1 MAMVIRSPAS
11 ITAWTSGKISRLE
24 PPRARNPHQ
33 QMDQGR
39 PLPSLSRAF
48 WRTALAHYPQQFGR
62 QSRRV
67 SPARHRGLDPAL
79 SCLHSL
85 DHAAPKALQ
94 ASRPHPFPADAR
106 PLRFLLRL
114 PALSY
119 LSRARSVLRPRRDV
133 ERRRQAAFYHR
144 RLRRFC
150 AADSPGNHFHRWLDS
165 APWRK
170 ALAAASS
177 RDLHHRCLW
186 RDSLLLAGE
195 VRCAQAAL
203 LRRARRSSSSLE
215 IGRLAFQTR
224 FRGWP
229 EALAYSGFVVVLFR
243 FRKPSRPNTS
253 PATTIPTP
261 IMTSPNVLSPDGSRP
276 ACTTQTES
284 PTVTPFFSNAYFTS
298 PSSPLSAT
306 PRTMNVPSA
315 SRCMYFRISFSFTPT
330 TSCTGAAAFCSADI
344 GMYR

>member
-1 MAMVIRSPAS
+1 MVMVIRSPPS

-33 QMDQGR
+33 QMDQG
-39 PLPSLSRAF
+39 
-48 WRTALAHYPQQFGR
+48 
-62 QSRRV
+62 
-67 SPARHRGLDPAL
+67 
-79 SCLHSL
+79 
-85 DHAAPKALQ
+85 
-94 ASRPHPFPADAR
+94 RPHPFPADAR

-119 LSRARSVLRPRRDV
+119 LSRARSVLRPGRDV
-133 ERRRQAAFYHR
+133 ERRRQEAFYHR

-150 AADSPGNHFHRWLDS
+150 AADSPGDHFHCSLDS
-165 APWRK
+165 APRRK

-203 LRRARRSSSSLE
+203 LRHARRSSSSLE

-224 FRGWP
+224 FRGWREALVAARARQSVALILIVLFP
-229 EALAYSGFVVVLFR
+229 EALAYSGLVVVLFR
-243 FRKPSRPNTS
+243 FRKPSKPNTS